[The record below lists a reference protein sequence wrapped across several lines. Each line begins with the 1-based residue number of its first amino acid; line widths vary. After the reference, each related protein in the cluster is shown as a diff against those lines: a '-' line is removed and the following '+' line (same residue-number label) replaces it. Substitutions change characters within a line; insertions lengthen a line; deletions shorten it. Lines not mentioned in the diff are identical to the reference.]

1 MLHAPPSDEE
11 PTRCPAS
18 ATTQRVPGKPVGGE
32 RSEAAAAVMASG
44 AASGTAVPPGSRAQG
59 LAGRRI
65 GLICAS
71 RQAPA
76 AALFIEAAEG
86 LGAQVAVLHAAD
98 VMDAGAAQQDK
109 LVRMLSRLY
118 DVIECQDLPSAAV
131 RHIAELVA
139 VPVLANLG
147 ARALGQDAPPASE
160 RGMTER
166 GVPERGM
173 PERSTPER
181 GTPEWEQ
188 GLSRV
193 RQALLSAL

>member
-1 MLHAPPSDEE
+1 MPSGSERAGDRGGAERGSTNREE
-11 PTRCPAS
+11 SALAKS
-18 ATTQRVPGKPVGGE
+18 ATDAQAV
-32 RSEAAAAVMASG
+32 RSHRLE
-44 AASGTAVPPGSRAQG
+44 
-59 LAGRRI
+59 GRRI
-65 GLICAS
+65 GLICDS
-71 RQAPA
+71 RLAPA

-118 DVIECQDLPSAAV
+118 DVIECQDLPSSAV

-147 ARALGQDAPPASE
+147 ARALEQDDDQAPA
-160 RGMTER
+160 
-166 GVPERGM
+166 
-173 PERSTPER
+173 R
-181 GTPEWEQ
+181 GTPAWEQ
-188 GLSRV
+188 GLARV

>member
-1 MLHAPPSDEE
+1 M
-11 PTRCPAS
+11 TAS
-18 ATTQRVPGKPVGGE
+18 A
-32 RSEAAAAVMASG
+32 SAAAAL
-44 AASGTAVPPGSRAQG
+44 PGSRAQG
-59 LAGRRI
+59 LDGRRI

-98 VMDAGAAQQDK
+98 VLDAGAAQQDK

-118 DVIECQDLPSAAV
+118 DVIECQDLPSTAV

-147 ARALGQDAPPASE
+147 ARALGQDDPQAPGRATLE
-160 RGMTER
+160 RG
-166 GVPERGM
+166 
-173 PERSTPER
+173 TPER

>member
-1 MLHAPPSDEE
+1 MLHAPPSDRES
-11 PTRCPAS
+11 PRP
-18 ATTQRVPGKPVGGE
+18 
-32 RSEAAAAVMASG
+32 G
-44 AASGTAVPPGSRAQG
+44 AASAAQP

-86 LGAQVAVLHAAD
+86 LGAQVSVLHAAD
-98 VMDAGAAQQDK
+98 VVDARAGQQDK

-118 DVIECQDLPSAAV
+118 DVIECQDLPTTAV

-147 ARALGQDAPPASE
+147 ARALEGAGAHPPAP
-160 RGMTER
+160 G
-166 GVPERGM
+166 G
-173 PERSTPER
+173 
-181 GTPEWEQ
+181 PEWEQ
-188 GLSRV
+188 GLAQV
-193 RQALLSAL
+193 RQALLMAL